1 MKLLGLQLAV
11 LLLNLL
17 SCTNAF
23 NITKILNEY
32 PEYSQFN
39 ADLTQTKLA
48 DEINSRET
56 ITVLVLSNG
65 AMASLKDLDLASV
78 KRVLSFHVLL
88 DYFDAD
94 KLHQV
99 PNRTTLSTT
108 LYQTTG
114 MVEGNAGF
122 VNITDLKDGK
132 VGFGPATAGSTLDAT
147 FVKSVKQ
154 ETYNLSVVE
163 VSQPVT
169 TIVAEAPAPSPSH
182 VNITAILIK
191 GGCNVFA
198 DLIST
203 TGVLKFYEDAQNKG
217 GLTLFAPT
225 DGAFTG
231 ITMKLLNKLSLQEK
245 ISVLD
250 FHAAPVYSP
259 LGTLKVS
266 NGPVTT
272 MASNYALNVSS
283 SGNTVVLNTG
293 VSKATISDT
302 LLDDEPLVIF
312 TVNKVLEPKELFGT
326 AASPTREAEP
336 PKAGTTKATPVSSPA
351 VPAGPVE
358 TPKGS
363 DTNKS
368 SSTSFVPA
376 SGGLLAF
383 WVACIG
389 VFLL

>member
-1 MKLLGLQLAV
+1 MQLAV
-11 LLLNLL
+11 LLLNFL
-17 SCTNAF
+17 SSANAF
-23 NITKILNEY
+23 NITKILDGY
-32 PEYSQFN
+32 PDYSQFN

-65 AMASLKDLDLASV
+65 AMASLQGLDLASL

-99 PNRTTLSTT
+99 PNGTTLSTT

-114 MVEGNAGF
+114 MVQGNAGF
-122 VNITDLKDGK
+122 VNITDLKGGK
-132 VGFGPATAGSTLDAT
+132 VGFGPARDGSRLDAT

-154 ETYNLSVVE
+154 ELYNLSVVE

-169 TIVAEAPAPSPSH
+169 YFVAEAPAPSPSN

-203 TGVLKFYEDAQNKG
+203 TGVLQSYQDAINNG
-217 GLTLFAPT
+217 GLTLFAPN
-225 DGAFTG
+225 DGAFKG
-231 ITMKLLNKLSLQEK
+231 VTMKLLNKLSLGDK
-245 ISVLD
+245 VSVLD
-250 FHAAPVYSP
+250 FHAVPIYNP

-272 MASNYALNVSS
+272 MASNYALNLSS
-283 SGNTVVLNTG
+283 SGNTVILNTG
-293 VSKATISDT
+293 INKATISCT
-302 LLDDEPLVIF
+302 LLDNDPLAIF
-312 TVNKVLEPKELFGT
+312 TVNKVLEPKDLFAT
-326 AASPTREAEP
+326 APTPSKAPSPEAETP
-336 PKAGTTKATPVSSPA
+336 EATPVSSPQA
-351 VPAGPVE
+351 PAGPAE
-358 TPKGS
+358 TPNDS
-363 DTNKS
+363 DSMKS
-368 SSTSFVPA
+368 NSTSFVSA
-376 SGGLLAF
+376 RGSVCRRLLAF
-383 WVACIG
+383 CVACIA
-389 VFLL
+389 VFML